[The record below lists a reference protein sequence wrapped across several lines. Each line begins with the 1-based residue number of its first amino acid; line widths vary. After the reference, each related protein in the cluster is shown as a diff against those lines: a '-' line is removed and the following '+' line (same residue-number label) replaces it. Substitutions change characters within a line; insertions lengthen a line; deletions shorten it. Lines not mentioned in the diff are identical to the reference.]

1 MAEFQWTGTNRQGR
15 TLNGTME
22 AKSRA
27 EVKEIL
33 ESKGLTVTNIKG
45 GFDMS
50 TFGVIGS
57 GVKQKELAT
66 FTRQFSVMINAGL
79 PLVSCL
85 QILSRQ
91 QENKI
96 FKNMIVDVT
105 NDVEKGGTL
114 ADSLGKHKKVF
125 SELYVNMVAAGEQ
138 GGILDT
144 ILGRLADYLEDSAA
158 LQSKIK
164 SAMMYPVIVLIVVL
178 IATLAMLLFV
188 IPIFQKMFIDL
199 GGELPA
205 MTQLVVDMSEFVQ
218 KNILLILGGIA
229 GLIFGY
235 NAYYKTKSGQKVIDT
250 IKLSVPVFG
259 MINRKMSIAR
269 FTRTLGT
276 LTASGVAILDGLS
289 ITAKTSGNRVIS
301 DAIMEARVSISGG
314 ENIAGPLEQSGVFPS
329 MVTSMISVGEETG
342 GLDEMLVK
350 IADFYDEEVNILVEG
365 MASTIEPIMI
375 VFLGGFV
382 GFLVIAMYLPIF
394 DMIQAVGGA

>member
-1 MAEFQWTGTNRQGR
+1 MAEFHWVGTNRQGR
-15 TLNGTME
+15 TLNGTIE
-22 AKSRA
+22 AKSRT

-33 ESKGLTVTNIKG
+33 ESKGVTVTNIKG

-85 QILSRQ
+85 QILGRQ
-91 QENKI
+91 QENKV

-105 NDVEKGGTL
+105 SDVEKGGTL

-144 ILGRLADYLEDSAA
+144 ILSRLAEYLEESAA

-164 SAMMYPVIVLIVVL
+164 SAMMYPAVVL
-178 IATLAMLLFV
+178 VVVLVATLAMLLFV
-188 IPIFQKMFIDL
+188 IPIFQSMFEDI

-205 MTQLVVDMSEFVQ
+205 ITQVVVNMSEFVQ
-218 KNILLILGGIA
+218 HYVHFILIGIA
-229 GLIFGY
+229 AVIFGY
-235 NAYYKTKSGQKVIDT
+235 NAYYKTNSGQKVIDT
-250 IKLSVPVFG
+250 IKLSLPVFG

-276 LTASGVAILDGLS
+276 LTASGVAILDGLN
-289 ITAKTSGNRVIS
+289 ITAKTAGNRVIS
-301 DAIMEARVSISGG
+301 DAIMDARVSISGG
-314 ENIAGPLEQSGVFPS
+314 ENIAGPLEASGVFPT
-329 MVTSMISVGEETG
+329 MVTQMIAVGEETG

-350 IADFYDEEVNILVEG
+350 VADFYDEEVNVLVEG
-365 MASTIEPIMI
+365 MASTIEPLMI

-382 GFLVIAMYLPIF
+382 GFLVIAMYMPIF
-394 DMIQAVGGA
+394 DMIQAVGG

>member
-15 TLNGTME
+15 TLNGVME

-27 EVKEIL
+27 EVKAML
-33 ESKGLTVTNIKG
+33 ESKGVTVTNIKG

-79 PLVSCL
+79 PLVNCL

-96 FKNMIVDVT
+96 FKNMIVEVT

-114 ADSLGKHKKVF
+114 ADSLGHHKKVF

-144 ILGRLADYLEDSAA
+144 ILSRLADYLEDSAA
-158 LQSKIK
+158 LASKIK
-164 SAMMYPVIVLIVVL
+164 SAMMYPMVVLVVVL
-178 IATLAMLLFV
+178 IAALAMLLFV
-188 IPIFQKMFIDL
+188 IPIFEEMFADL
-199 GGELPA
+199 GSGLPA
-205 MTQLVVDMSEFVQ
+205 MTQLVVDMSDFVQ
-218 KNILLILGGIA
+218 HYVHFILLAIGAI
-229 GLIFGY
+229 IFGY
-235 NAYYKTKSGQKVIDT
+235 NAYYKTRSGQKVIDT
-250 IKLSVPVFG
+250 IKLSLPVFG
-259 MINRKMSIAR
+259 TINRKMSIAR

-289 ITAKTSGNRVIS
+289 ITAKTAGNRVIS

-314 ENIAGPLEQSGVFPS
+314 ENIAAPLEASGVFPT

-350 IADFYDEEVNILVEG
+350 IADFYDEEVNTLVEG

-394 DMIQAVGGA
+394 DMIQAVGG